1 MVRNHVLKYSYHHS
15 FLALETSSLMSS
27 TSTTDDG
34 EHSKPENFEPL
45 QQVNREDTKT
55 MLKPSSVAIKFWDTT
70 VQLTNMLQSSDHRI
84 IVDTCKSLRASEQA
98 DIALFTASYLETIT
112 NSETT
117 VTSAKVLQNIIP
129 FTNWLDHS
137 ILTAVVEACNV
148 PEAAALLTQFDDR
161 IDTSQPV
168 TKYPVPFPSHYMVP
182 YDTSTHTVLAVQL
195 KLQLDHSTLQN
206 VLDTRS
212 LIQEKCEVT
221 PHCLQLLAVAKTS
234 HTLIYWTIPNNVT
247 ALIALNVLQY
257 QSFFYLKGIEQI
269 AIHPGIVLLPVRAVG
284 VGLFTIFAKVSH
296 LTMLSSIIHI
306 KSIN

>member
-1 MVRNHVLKYSYHHS
+1 MVRSDLIRHLYHCS
-15 FLALETSSLMSS
+15 FLALETSIMMSS
-27 TSTTDDG
+27 TSATDDG
-34 EHSKPENFEPL
+34 EHTKPDNFAPL
-45 QQVNREDTKT
+45 QQVGREDTET
-55 MLKPSSVAIKFWDTT
+55 AFKPISVATKFWDTT
-70 VQLTNMLQSSDHRI
+70 VQLTNMLQSSHHKI

-98 DIALFTASYLETIT
+98 DIPLFTAYYLETIT
-112 NSETT
+112 KSETT
-117 VTSAKVLQNIIP
+117 VTSAQVLQKIIP

-137 ILTAVVEACNV
+137 VLTAVVEACNV
-148 PEAAALLTQFDDR
+148 PEATALLTQFDDK
-161 IDTSQPV
+161 IDPSQPV

-234 HTLIYWTIPNNVT
+234 HTIIYWIIPNHVA

-257 QSFFYLKGIEQI
+257 QSFFYLNGIEQI
-269 AIHPGIVLLPVRAVG
+269 AIHPGTVLLPARAVAT
-284 VGLFTIFAKVSH
+284 GLFTFFAKVSG
-296 LTMLSSIIHI
+296 LTM
-306 KSIN
+306 